1 MIRMTQEAFEAHQA
15 RVKPVSA
22 PRVPMSREE
31 AMRQRAEKKAKGG
44 GRNKYGAKATTVDGI
59 EFDSKGEAQRYLQLK
74 AMEKAGEITCL
85 AIQVPFLLIPA
96 QDKAGRKEREV
107 VYVADFTYW
116 KDGVYVV
123 EDTKS
128 APTKTREYVIKR
140 KLLLWVHGLAV
151 REVLMSD

>member
-1 MIRMTQEAFEAHQA
+1 MIRMSREDYAAHQA
-15 RVKPVSA
+15 RVKPLKSIVRRPVS
-22 PRVPMSREE
+22 RDE
-31 AMRQRAEKKAKGG
+31 ALQARAARKNG

-59 EFDSKGEAQRYLQLK
+59 EFDSKAEARRYLQLK
-74 AMEKAGEITCL
+74 AQARAGEISDL
-85 AIQVPFLLIPA
+85 RLQVPFLLVPA

-107 VYVADFTYW
+107 VYVADFTYQR
-116 KDGVYVV
+116 DGAFVV

-151 REVLMSD
+151 REVLINE